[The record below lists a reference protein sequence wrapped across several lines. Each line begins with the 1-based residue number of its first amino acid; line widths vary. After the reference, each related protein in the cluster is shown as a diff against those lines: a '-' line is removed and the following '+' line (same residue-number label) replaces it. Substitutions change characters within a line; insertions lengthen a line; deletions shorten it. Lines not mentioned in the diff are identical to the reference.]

1 MSAPIVAI
9 PVQAQTVV
17 AASAA
22 VPAPL
27 GTSSPQ
33 DVEALKALVASTPA
47 PEAVTTPANA
57 VQAPE
62 MPPSVD
68 GVQESRFTTLG
79 DSILDGISKFNT
91 GYHDSMNAIN
101 ARLEHISSTGP
112 LQLGSNFGEILALQ
126 VEVARWSM
134 SVMGVDNA
142 SKAGTNTIKE
152 LSRGG

>member
-1 MSAPIVAI
+1 MSVPLVAL

-17 AASAA
+17 AATAA

-27 GTSSPQ
+27 GVSSPQ
-33 DVEALKALVASTPA
+33 DLEQLRAMIASTAAPA
-47 PEAVTTPANA
+47 VAPAQAPAAPAAANA
-57 VQAPE
+57 VGHTE
-62 MPPSVD
+62 
-68 GVQESRFTTLG
+68 FTTLG
-79 DSILDGISKFNT
+79 DSILDGISHFNT
-91 GYHDSMNAIN
+91 GYHDSMSAIN
-101 ARLEHISSTGP
+101 SRLEHISSTGP
-112 LQLGSNFGEILALQ
+112 LKLGTDFGEIMALQ